1 MVRRPSD
8 EPRAQAQRRAQ
19 QKYRLS
25 AQGAWI
31 INTEAFGVRPIDL
44 VARAPDRL
52 REFAT
57 LNEAVQFE
65 LECYDA
71 RQQDPARYQ
80 TIPKKNLD
88 LPTEQRALATSVQT
102 AVTEARDHL
111 VDNQAREADALH
123 ARHDETQGELRS
135 RCCPPPP
142 LPPHSIAARYSG
154 AF

>member
-57 LNEAVQFE
+57 LNEAAQFE
-65 LECYDA
+65 FECYDA
-71 RQQDPARYQ
+71 RQHDKDKCKIRSLHVVRISFTYNIRSLVKIVFSSLPAASS
-80 TIPKKNLD
+80 K
-88 LPTEQRALATSVQT
+88 LPYTDALAKM
-102 AVTEARDHL
+102 VTL
-111 VDNQAREADALH
+111 
-123 ARHDETQGELRS
+123 
-135 RCCPPPP
+135 
-142 LPPHSIAARYSG
+142 
-154 AF
+154 